1 MTVEQE
7 IVAITLRSLAISGL
21 AALLATVIGIPVGVL
36 LGLKRFRGRDSLT
49 GLFRGLMSMP
59 TVALGLILY
68 LVFSRNGPLGF
79 MRLLYTPT
87 ALIVGQAVLV
97 LPIMVSIT
105 TETIENVSPAIRD
118 LALTLGADERGAA
131 ASVLRESLGGIVL
144 ALSASFSRAI
154 SELGVALMVG
164 GNLEGITRVLTT
176 SIALETTRGEI
187 ALGLGLTFVLL
198 TLMITFNLLLNVAEK
213 RVRWW
218 LWR

>member
-1 MTVEQE
+1 
-7 IVAITLRSLAISGL
+7 
-21 AALLATVIGIPVGVL
+21 
-36 LGLKRFRGRDSLT
+36 
-49 GLFRGLMSMP
+49 SMP

-87 ALIVGQAVLV
+87 ALIVGQAILV